1 MKFFTVAAY
10 QGPHHP
16 GNIAHNLNQILE
28 QLSLAQ
34 SRGVDVLCM
43 PESFLHGY
51 FESESDARKYSLDL
65 ESTEYAKLLENFK
78 EFDTTLLLGI
88 NERNGDAIFNTV
100 VVIEKGQH
108 LGQYRKAYTYPPYD
122 YFSLGREFPV
132 FEKNGVKFG
141 VMICL
146 DSCYREPAQIM
157 AFQGAQVLFCP
168 MFNRVATDAK
178 MLHFLNRKAHFIT
191 RAFDSECWFVTSDIV
206 WPEASQQVCS
216 GYSTIVDKNGEIV
229 CRAEPFEAMQIQ
241 YAIPLDQLRS
251 AVKEPGIHS
260 RFLGNPDL
268 HLLVVEAYQ
277 SHLK

>member
-1 MKFFTVAAY
+1 MKFFTVSAY
-10 QGPHHP
+10 QGPHRP
-16 GNIAHNLNQILE
+16 GDIAYNLDQTLE
-28 QLSLAQ
+28 QLRLAQ

-51 FESESDARKYSLDL
+51 FEAESDARKYSLDL
-65 ESTEYAKLLENFK
+65 ESAEYIKLLENFK

-88 NERNGDAIFNTV
+88 NERKGDAIFNSV

-108 LGQYRKAYTYPPYD
+108 LGQYRKAYTYPPYE
-122 YFSLGREFPV
+122 YFALGREFPI

-206 WPEASQQVCS
+206 WPEANQQVCL

-229 CRAEPFEAMQIQ
+229 CWAKPFETMQIQ
-241 YAIPLDQLRS
+241 YSIPLDQLRKPI
-251 AVKEPGIHS
+251 KEPGIQS
-260 RFLGNPDL
+260 RFLGDPDL
-268 HLLVVEAYQ
+268 HQLAVEAYQ
-277 SHLK
+277 RLSK